1 MAAAA
6 SAAAAYYT
14 EHDLS
19 ADCVLLLDGDGDAQQ
34 WAARVVDPAV
44 RECVDDLR
52 YLESMDAALRIER
65 ALCERAV
72 SSSSSSGSGSVSNVA
87 STQVSRKRFSVQHLA
102 DALPVCMVC
111 SELNGT
117 TSSNNS
123 GEGSRDASLKQLRRD
138 VERDKLKING
148 RRVVGSE
155 AGLDGVLAATVAA
168 LQDAMR
174 TSRLPPLDGDA
185 AHALAVEVL
194 RWASRTNSG
203 FLCYSAV
210 QALLVDGSDG
220 ATTLIT
226 PLSTLAK
233 PIAVDVRVGGASAGH
248 GGWGLACTVTCSSF
262 FNVSSSSDN
271 VTSNSSGSGS
281 GGGSSVV
288 LEGVYR
294 HSLLLPVD
302 VAGTVSARNLS
313 GLAGNTLDAAT
324 VTVQRRQ

>member
-1 MAAAA
+1 M
-6 SAAAAYYT
+6 AAAAYYT

-72 SSSSSSGSGSVSNVA
+72 PSSSSSGSGSVSNVA
-87 STQVSRKRFSVQHLA
+87 STQVSRKRFGVQHLA

-203 FLCYSAV
+203 YLCYSAV

-220 ATTLIT
+220 STTLIT

>member
-1 MAAAA
+1 M
-6 SAAAAYYT
+6 
-14 EHDLS
+14 
-19 ADCVLLLDGDGDAQQ
+19 
-34 WAARVVDPAV
+34 

-72 SSSSSSGSGSVSNVA
+72 PSSSSSSGSGSGSGSNVA
-87 STQVSRKRFSVQHLA
+87 STHVSRKRFSVQHLA

-117 TSSNNS
+117 TSSNRSGNS
-123 GEGSRDASLKQLRRD
+123 GESSRDASLKQLRRD

-174 TSRLPPLDGDA
+174 TSRFPPLDGDA

-262 FNVSSSSDN
+262 FNVSSSSSSSSSDN
-271 VTSNSSGSGS
+271 VTSNSSSGS

-288 LEGVYR
+288 LEGVYW